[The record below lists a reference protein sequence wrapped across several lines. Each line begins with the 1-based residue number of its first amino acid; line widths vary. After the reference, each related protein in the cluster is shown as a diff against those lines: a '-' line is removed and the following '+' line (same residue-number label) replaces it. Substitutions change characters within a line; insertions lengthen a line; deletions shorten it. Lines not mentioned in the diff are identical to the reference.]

1 MVVSNLPLRF
11 SLLLD
16 AVRRMNTRLEL
27 ASVLGTI
34 MDAAKTIMD
43 AEASSL
49 MMLDPK
55 SHELII
61 TLPTGPVS
69 AEISGLRIPPGKG
82 FAGWV
87 ASTGQPLIANDARID
102 PRFFGDLAKSPF
114 RTKNLICVP
123 LRDSQGRV
131 TGVLQAINR
140 KDNGVFEENDIP
152 LFSAFADQAAIA
164 IEKSQLYQTSLEK
177 ERLEQ
182 QLLLAREIQIGF
194 WPKEIPSYDRVTL
207 AGKSW
212 PASQVG
218 GDYYDVVPIDPRH
231 CSLIV
236 ADVSGKGVPAAMIMA
251 AVRGALRTQME
262 SQASMSEITE
272 ALNRMLVRDT
282 PIEKY
287 LTLFW
292 AIFDVET
299 LELTY
304 TNAGHNPPYVFNPV
318 TRTVEG
324 LSEGGPVLGLLPNL
338 TFTSSKRIL
347 HPGEL
352 LLMYTDGIVEA
363 QNVAE
368 EMYGN
373 DRLLGRLAEAA
384 ACDAQ
389 GALDLIERDVNAFS
403 SGAPQYDDA
412 TLVIAK
418 IKG

>member
-1 MVVSNLPLRF
+1 MASNLPSRI

-16 AVRRMNTRLEL
+16 AVKRINTRVEL

-34 MDAAKTIMD
+34 MDAAKSIMD

-49 MMLDPK
+49 MMLDPQ
-55 SHELII
+55 SQELII

-87 ASTGQPLIANDARID
+87 ASRGEPLVVNDARND
-102 PRFFGDLAKSPF
+102 PRFFGDLAKSSF
-114 RTKNLICVP
+114 RTRNLICVP
-123 LRDSQGRV
+123 LRNSQGHV
-131 TGVLQAINR
+131 TGVLQAVNR
-140 KDNGVFEENDIP
+140 KDDGVFEENDIP

-182 QLLLAREIQIGF
+182 QLLLAREIQVGF
-194 WPKEIPSYDRVTL
+194 WPKQIPCYERVTL

-218 GDYYDVVPIDPRH
+218 GDYYDVVPIDSRR

-236 ADVSGKGVPAAMIMA
+236 ADVSGKGIPAAMIMA
-251 AVRGALRTQME
+251 AVRGALRTQLD
-262 SQASMSEITE
+262 SQASMSEITA

-282 PIEKY
+282 PMGKF

-292 AIFDVET
+292 SILDVET

-304 TNAGHNPPYVFNPV
+304 TNAGHNPAFVFSPATGAV
-318 TRTVEG
+318 GE
-324 LSEGGPVLGLLPNL
+324 LSEGGPVLGVLPDL
-338 TFTSSKRIL
+338 AFTSSKRIL
-347 HPGEL
+347 NPGDL
-352 LLMYTDGIVEA
+352 LVMYTDGIVEA
-363 QNVAE
+363 QNLAE

-373 DRLLGRLAEAA
+373 DRLLARFPEAA

-389 GALDLIERDVNAFS
+389 GALELIERDVNAFS
-403 SGAPQYDDA
+403 AGAPQYDDA
-412 TLVIAK
+412 TLIVAK